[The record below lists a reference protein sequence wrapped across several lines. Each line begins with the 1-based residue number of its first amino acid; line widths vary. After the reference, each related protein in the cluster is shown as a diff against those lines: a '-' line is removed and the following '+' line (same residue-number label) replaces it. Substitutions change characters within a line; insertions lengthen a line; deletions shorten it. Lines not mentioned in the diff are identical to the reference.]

1 MPNEHSPVL
10 GQCLAH
16 RPILKTLEILKKE
29 YDLE

>member
-1 MPNEHSPVL
+1 MPNEHS
-10 GQCLAH
+10 LALWVSVWH